1 MKLRK
6 SLLALGIAGLFSGTA
21 QAAPITFTF
30 DPTGTPGA
38 AGDIANV
45 GIIDFAPGNV
55 LAING
60 GVPQM
65 LGGGAHPLVTDLY
78 QANLAAMQAPNTTN
92 LYANGS
98 DSNYFTIVAGFDESA
113 TLVGPCPG
121 WGCTALFNGVNLAHS
136 FIEFNVNTA
145 LGDNLAGTGFATG
158 TSILTGHLTS
168 VVTNFSISSNQ
179 TAQLD
184 QSPNGNQWGNTQT
197 LQGVGGGEITFVVD
211 YADSNYF
218 PDLTPSTLI
227 TIGFFN
233 TSLIDPYN
241 QADPSQF
248 FSSDPT
254 QNGDIAANI
263 GAVNGLSGPNFIFQA
278 DTNGSLAIPE
288 PATVALLGLG
298 LLGLGLGQRR
308 RAA

>member
-6 SLLALGIAGLFSGTA
+6 SLLALGIAGLFSGIA

-38 AGDIANV
+38 ANDIAGV

-60 GVPQM
+60 GVLPM

-78 QANLAAMQAPNTTN
+78 QANLAAMQAPNTSN

-98 DSNYFTIVAGFDESA
+98 DNNYFTIVAGFDEAA
-113 TLVGPCPG
+113 TLFGPCPLA
-121 WGCTALFNGVNLAHS
+121 GCTAVFNGVNLSHS
-136 FIEFNVNTA
+136 FIEFNVNSA
-145 LGDNLAGTGFATG
+145 LGDNLLGTGFATG
-158 TSILTGHLTS
+158 TPILTGHLTS
-168 VVTNFSISSNQ
+168 VVTNFTLTSNQ
-179 TAQLD
+179 TALLD
-184 QSPNGNQWGNTQT
+184 QSPNGDNWGGTQT
-197 LQGVGGGEITFVVD
+197 LQGVGGGNITFVVD
-211 YADSNYF
+211 TVNANYF
-218 PDLTPSTLI
+218 PDLTPSSLI
-227 TIGFFN
+227 TVGFFN

-241 QADPSQF
+241 QADPSQLF
-248 FSSDPT
+248 TSDPT
-254 QNGDIAANI
+254 LDGDVAANI
-263 GAVNGLSGPNFIFQA
+263 GAINGASGQNFIFQA